1 MEITINKKRS
11 FQMSLLGPS
20 NFYVS
25 IGGPEMVQLGFQ
37 TLEIGSQMLSH
48 VGGTCHT
55 IQL

>member
-1 MEITINKKRS
+1 
-11 FQMSLLGPS
+11 MSLLGPS